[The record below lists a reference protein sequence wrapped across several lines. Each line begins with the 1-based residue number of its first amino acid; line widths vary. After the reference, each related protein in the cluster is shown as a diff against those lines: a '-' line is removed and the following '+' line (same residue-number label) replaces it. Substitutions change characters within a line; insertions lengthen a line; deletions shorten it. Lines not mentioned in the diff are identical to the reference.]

1 MVIVKIKGGLGNQ
14 LFQYAMAKSLAMHKN
29 TSLYLDLSFY
39 NATTYDNVTRRNF
52 ELNIF
57 NFEYKIA
64 PKFILAIFNSNSVK
78 NKWVRFGYRILARV
92 LKVKSFM
99 EESNDFTLK
108 EMFDG
113 NLKNLYL
120 DGYWQSDSSF
130 NYFNDIS

>member
-29 TSLYLDLSFY
+29 NSLYLDLSFY

-64 PKFILAIFNSNSVK
+64 PKFILAIFNSSSVK
-78 NKWVRFGYRILARV
+78 NKWVRFGYRIIARV

-120 DGYWQSDSSF
+120 DGYF
-130 NYFNDIS
+130 PNNF